1 MYIWLIYQVFCILAH
16 YWKPTALHFFSF
28 KVILFLMH
36 LSFSLSFPVL
46 LQKRCSA
53 KELPC
58 TVKELD
64 GLTIY
69 TVPKYNATKCYF
81 FLKHP
86 NVSKTSQDSSS
97 LIRVCFFLT
106 WHMFPMLKPSLGK
119 TLLNILNILQPLL
132 MVYLCTSVHTSAVLS
147 AQVSPNVKYGTMQ
160 YDYLDGAQSH
170 KVLQTLFLCP
180 SSQVEI
186 PSALFVSTP

>member
-1 MYIWLIYQVFCILAH
+1 
-16 YWKPTALHFFSF
+16 
-28 KVILFLMH
+28 
-36 LSFSLSFPVL
+36 
-46 LQKRCSA
+46 
-53 KELPC
+53 
-58 TVKELD
+58 
-64 GLTIY
+64 
-69 TVPKYNATKCYF
+69 
-81 FLKHP
+81 
-86 NVSKTSQDSSS
+86 
-97 LIRVCFFLT
+97 
-106 WHMFPMLKPSLGK
+106 MFPMLKPSFGK

-132 MVYLCTSVHTSAVLS
+132 MVYLCTRTSAVLS